1 MAERYGGKYSP
12 GPAGD
17 DPRPRPLARPRDPVG
32 FAANLMFAPP
42 VLLFFV
48 SLFRGPVGLL
58 FGIGGA
64 ALLGLGAWLL
74 RGGLRAEAAFDA
86 RKVARRP
93 ALPRKILAA
102 TRTGLGVCAAVIAQS
117 GGHLPG
123 AALYGVAAGMLHLAA
138 FGIDPLRSKT
148 GEGGD
153 AFQQARVSRAVD
165 EGEAYLDA
173 MGREILRANDRRLVA
188 RVGRFQAAARDLF
201 RSVEDDPRDL
211 SGVRRYMT
219 VYLMGARD
227 ATARFADI
235 YARSRDSQAREDY
248 LALLDD
254 LEQNFAARTRRMLNE
269 DRSDLG
275 IEIDVLRE
283 RLKREGVE
291 PD

>member
-12 GPAGD
+12 EPAD
-17 DPRPRPLARPRDPVG
+17 DKPRPRPLARQRDPVG

-102 TRTGLGVCAAVIAQS
+102 TLTGLGVCAAVVAQS
-117 GGHLPG
+117 GGHLAG
-123 AALYGVAAGMLHLAA
+123 AALYGVAAGVLHLAA

-148 GEGGD
+148 GAGGN

-254 LEQNFAARTRRMLNE
+254 LEQNFAARTRRMLSE